1 MSNTNTPIQNEV
13 KTVENKTVKVPHTY
27 VIIFFVVLFA
37 WFLTI
42 LLPVGKFEKTEV
54 KYMVNGKEKTKTVVK
69 AGSFQ
74 YEKNEQGEVVKKP
87 ARLWGTEDFG
97 GYGMLNYVFEGMVR
111 GDKWGAAVGI
121 IAFILVIGGAF
132 GIILRTGAV
141 DSGIMKMISITK
153 GKEVLILPVLFVL
166 FSLGGA
172 VFGMG
177 EETIPFAMII
187 IPLVVAMGYDAIVG
201 VLITYVASQIG
212 FATSWMNPFSLA
224 VAQGVS
230 GIPVFSGA
238 PFRIFMWIVFT
249 AAGLFYTLKYAR
261 KVKKNPEASIAPDAT
276 DYFKKNMRTDVKD
289 VEFNTGHKLVL
300 LTVLLG
306 IIWVV
311 WGVTKKGYYIPEIA
325 SQFFA
330 MGLVAGIIGVI
341 FKLNNMTVNDIAD
354 SFQRGAA
361 DLVGAALVVGMAQGI
376 LIILGGTDPGTPTV
390 LNTILNGLS
399 SVVGKLGGAFAA
411 WFMYLFQSIFNFFV
425 VSGSGQA
432 SITMPIMAPLS
443 DLVGVTRQV
452 AVLAFQLGD
461 GLTNVIVPTSACLMG
476 VLGVARV
483 DWGRWAKWQIKM
495 QLFLFALGSIFVLV
509 AHFIGYN

>member
-1 MSNTNTPIQNEV
+1 MSSTEKQG
-13 KTVENKTVKVPHTY
+13 NKTMKVPHTY

-37 WFLTI
+37 WLLTI
-42 LLPVGKFEKTEV
+42 LLPVGKFDKTEV
-54 KYMVNGKEKTKTVVK
+54 KYMMDGKEKTRTVVK

-74 YEKNEQGEVVKKP
+74 YDKDKQGNLVKKP
-87 ARLWGTEDFG
+87 ARIWGTEDFG
-97 GYGMLNYVFEGMVR
+97 GYGVLNYIFEGMVR
-111 GDKWGAAVGI
+111 GNKWGAAVGI
-121 IAFILVIGGAF
+121 IAFILVIGGSF
-132 GIILRTGAV
+132 GIILRTGAI
-141 DSGIMKMISITK
+141 DSGIMKMINVTK
-153 GKEVLILPVLFVL
+153 GKEFIIIPALFVI

-172 VFGMG
+172 IFGMG

-187 IPLVVAMGYDAIVG
+187 IPLVVAMGYDVIVG
-201 VLITYVASQIG
+201 ILITYVASQIG

-238 PFRIFMWIVFT
+238 TFRIIMWIIFT
-249 AAGLFYTLKYAR
+249 LAGLLYTIIYA
-261 KVKKNPEASIAPDAT
+261 KKIKKNPEYSVAIDST
-276 DYFKKNMRTDVKD
+276 DYFKKNIDTNTK
-289 VEFNTGHKLVL
+289 EINFNLGHKLVL

-311 WGVTKKGYYIPEIA
+311 WGVTKKGFYIPEIA
-325 SQFFA
+325 SQFFV
-330 MGLVAGIIGVI
+330 MGLVSGIIGVI
-341 FKLNNMTVNDIAD
+341 FKLNNMKVSDIAN
-354 SFQRGAA
+354 SFQAGAA

-376 LIILGGTDPGTPTV
+376 LIVLGGTDPSTPTV

-399 SVVGKLGGAFAA
+399 NVVGKLGGAFSA
-411 WFMYLFQSIFNFFV
+411 WFMYVFQSIFNFFV

-432 SITMPIMAPLS
+432 SITMSIMAPLS

-476 VLGVARV
+476 VLGVAKL

-495 QLFLFALGSIFVLV
+495 QLFLFALGTIFVLI
-509 AHFIGYN
+509 AHFISFN

>member
-1 MSNTNTPIQNEV
+1 MSSTEKQG
-13 KTVENKTVKVPHTY
+13 NKTMKVPHTY

-37 WFLTI
+37 WLLTI
-42 LLPVGKFEKTEV
+42 LLPVGKFDKTEV
-54 KYMVNGKEKTKTVVK
+54 KYMMDGKEKTRTVVK

-74 YEKNEQGEVVKKP
+74 YDKDKQGNLVKKP
-87 ARLWGTEDFG
+87 ARIWGTEDFG
-97 GYGMLNYVFEGMVR
+97 GYGVLNYIFEGMVR
-111 GDKWGAAVGI
+111 GNKWGAAVGI
-121 IAFILVIGGAF
+121 IAFILVIGGSF
-132 GIILRTGAV
+132 GIILRTGAI
-141 DSGIMKMISITK
+141 DSGIMKMINVTK
-153 GKEVLILPVLFVL
+153 GKEFIIIPALFVI

-172 VFGMG
+172 IFGMG

-187 IPLVVAMGYDAIVG
+187 IPLVVAMGYDVIVG
-201 VLITYVASQIG
+201 ILITYVASQIG

-238 PFRIFMWIVFT
+238 TFRIIMWIIFT
-249 AAGLFYTLKYAR
+249 LAGLLYTIIYA
-261 KVKKNPEASIAPDAT
+261 KKIKKNPEYSVAIDST
-276 DYFKKNMRTDVKD
+276 DYFKKNIDTNAK
-289 VEFNTGHKLVL
+289 EINFNLGHKLVL

-311 WGVTKKGYYIPEIA
+311 WGVTKKGFYIPEIA
-325 SQFFA
+325 SQFFV
-330 MGLVAGIIGVI
+330 MGLVSGIIGVI
-341 FKLNNMTVNDIAD
+341 FKLNNMKVSDIAN
-354 SFQRGAA
+354 SFQAGAA

-376 LIILGGTDPGTPTV
+376 LIVLGGTDPSTPTV

-399 SVVGKLGGAFAA
+399 NVVGKLGGAFSA
-411 WFMYLFQSIFNFFV
+411 WFMYVFQSIFNFFV

-476 VLGVARV
+476 VLGVAKL

-495 QLFLFALGSIFVLV
+495 QLFLFALGTIFVLI
-509 AHFIGYN
+509 AHFIGFN

>member
-1 MSNTNTPIQNEV
+1 MSSTEKQG
-13 KTVENKTVKVPHTY
+13 NKTMKVPHTY

-37 WFLTI
+37 WLLTI
-42 LLPVGKFEKTEV
+42 LLPVGKFDKTEV
-54 KYMVNGKEKTKTVVK
+54 KYMMDGKEKTRTVVK

-74 YEKNEQGEVVKKP
+74 YDKDKQGNLVKKP
-87 ARLWGTEDFG
+87 ARIWGTEDFG
-97 GYGMLNYVFEGMVR
+97 GYGVLNYIFEGMVR
-111 GDKWGAAVGI
+111 GNKWGAAVGI
-121 IAFILVIGGAF
+121 IAFILVIGGSF
-132 GIILRTGAV
+132 GIILRTGAI
-141 DSGIMKMISITK
+141 DSGIMKMINVTK
-153 GKEVLILPVLFVL
+153 GKEFIIIPALFVI

-172 VFGMG
+172 IFGMG

-187 IPLVVAMGYDAIVG
+187 IPLVVAMGYDVIVG
-201 VLITYVASQIG
+201 ILITYVASQIG

-238 PFRIFMWIVFT
+238 TFRIIMWIIFT
-249 AAGLFYTLKYAR
+249 LAGLLYTIIYA
-261 KVKKNPEASIAPDAT
+261 KKIKKNPEYSVAIDST
-276 DYFKKNMRTDVKD
+276 DYFKKNIDTNTK
-289 VEFNTGHKLVL
+289 EINFNLGHKLVL

-311 WGVTKKGYYIPEIA
+311 WGVTKKGFYIPEIA
-325 SQFFA
+325 SQFFV
-330 MGLVAGIIGVI
+330 MGLVSGIIGVI
-341 FKLNNMTVNDIAD
+341 FKLNNMKVSDIAN
-354 SFQRGAA
+354 SFQAGAA

-376 LIILGGTDPGTPTV
+376 LIVLGGTDPSTPTV

-399 SVVGKLGGAFAA
+399 NVVGKLGGAFSA
-411 WFMYLFQSIFNFFV
+411 WFMYVFQSIFNFFV

-476 VLGVARV
+476 VLGVAKL

-495 QLFLFALGSIFVLV
+495 QLFLFALGTIFVLI
-509 AHFIGYN
+509 AHFIGFN